1 MTLAGNSSNPEIVIN
16 DKSGY
21 LINYPDLDMFSEKV
35 QVLINNETLRQ
46 QFGEADRRSILE
58 KFQLNQSVS
67 EFEQYLLAKI
77 Q

>member
-1 MTLAGNSSNPEIVIN
+1 MTLAGISSNPEIVIN
-16 DKSGY
+16 DQSGY

-35 QVLINNETLRQ
+35 QVLIKNETLCQ
-46 QFGEADRRSILE
+46 QFGEVGRRSALE

-67 EFEQYLLAKI
+67 EFEQYLLAET